1 MRLAGDSPLAIA
13 KVHELVRMNSP
24 FDFVFSDL
32 RSANTDQSG

>member
-1 MRLAGDSPLAIA
+1 
-13 KVHELVRMNSP
+13 VHELVRMNSP